1 MADSGKMTH
10 EQLRKFEQG
19 WADMMVDI
27 LHDRISMLRIV
38 DTGSLYRS
46 VRKRK
51 VTDRT
56 IEHQFLEYG
65 IYVANGVGNG
75 YKKGNGGYLEIL
87 DKEYRREHGMK
98 SQRRKRDWFFKKYYY
113 SMYRLNEKEAEMYG
127 EGYQGLMRELI
138 SSAAY
143 V

>member
-1 MADSGKMTH
+1 
-10 EQLRKFEQG
+10 
-19 WADMMVDI
+19 MMVDI

-46 VRKRK
+46 VRKRE